1 METQAQDAQALS
13 ASDSDPQSLEM
24 VPTGVLVVGESQLW
38 ISGLRQVLQEA
49 TDFCLAGSGK
59 PTEAIDPLLAAV
71 RPAQVVMEMGRAHLL
86 QGDTVRAVKAYD
98 PSIQVVVI
106 TGEASVPAVTRLV
119 HSGADGILG
128 ADIMPASLIAV
139 LRLLRDGAQFVTSH
153 ELWPAVRES
162 IRGEP
167 VEDDARVSA
176 LTPRERD
183 VYDLL
188 RQGRS
193 DREIA
198 EILTLSLWTVKHHVV
213 NVLQKLEL
221 HSRRE
226 LLRSGSARS

>member
-1 METQAQDAQALS
+1 MSNQASVGMLDVLCQEGNDSAQ
-13 ASDSDPQSLEM
+13 
-24 VPTGVLVVGESQLW
+24 TRVLVLGESLLW
-38 ISGLRQVLQEA
+38 IAGLRQVLEDA
-49 TDFCLAGSGK
+49 PDFAFVGSAQPVGAMESLLTQAS
-59 PTEAIDPLLAAV
+59 PTQI
-71 RPAQVVMEMGRAHLL
+71 VMEAMRTHLSQDDL
-86 QGDTVRAVKAYD
+86 IQSLKFAR
-98 PSIQVVVI
+98 PELQVVVI
-106 TGEASVPAVTRLV
+106 TGEVTVRAVTRLV
-119 HSGADGILG
+119 RGGADAILG
-128 ADIMPASLIAV
+128 AAIMPTSLLAV

-167 VEDDARVSA
+167 VEDDAKVA
-176 LTPRERD
+176 TLTRRERD

-226 LLRSGSARS
+226 LLRPSLHG

>member
-1 METQAQDAQALS
+1 MRSLAL
-13 ASDSDPQSLEM
+13 P
-24 VPTGVLVVGESQLW
+24 
-38 ISGLRQVLQEA
+38 
-49 TDFCLAGSGK
+49 
-59 PTEAIDPLLAAV
+59 
-71 RPAQVVMEMGRAHLL
+71 
-86 QGDTVRAVKAYD
+86 
-98 PSIQVVVI
+98 VVVVSSLRRPRTCEPHLSI
-106 TGEASVPAVTRLV
+106 AGEVRVRAVTRLV
-119 HSGADGILG
+119 RGGADAILG
-128 ADIMPASLIAV
+128 AAIMPTSLLAV

-167 VEDDARVSA
+167 VEDDAKVA
-176 LTPRERD
+176 TLTRRERD

-226 LLRSGSARS
+226 LLRAGLHG